1 MSRSVNK
8 SILLGN
14 VGKDPDIRTTQG
26 GAIIANFSIATEDRR
41 KDAQGNWQPE
51 TEWHN
56 CLAFKRTAEIVRDY
70 VKKGSLLYV
79 EGKNVT
85 ESWPDKQTGAKR
97 YAHKI
102 VVFELILLS
111 GKDEQNKASN
121 TTTTAPDES
130 ETITDLD
137 APF

>member
-56 CLAFKRTAEIVRDY
+56 CVAFKRTAEIVRDY

-85 ESWPDKQTGAKR
+85 ESWPDKETGVKR

-111 GKDEQNKASN
+111 GKDEHQQASYAAPASN
-121 TTTTAPDES
+121 EPQDVDDNS
-130 ETITDLD
+130 I
-137 APF
+137 PF

>member
-56 CLAFKRTAEIVRDY
+56 CVAFKRTAEIVRDY

-85 ESWPDKQTGAKR
+85 ESWPDKETGVKR
-97 YAHKI
+97 YAHKVI
-102 VVFELILLS
+102 VFELKQLS
-111 GKDEQNKASN
+111 GKDEHQQASYAAPASN
-121 TTTTAPDES
+121 EPQDVDDNS
-130 ETITDLD
+130 I
-137 APF
+137 PF